1 MMVSVNLNVRNQE
14 DMAHRQDRKQQENSP
29 KMTQM
34 FELMKKFFFLNYCKY
49 FHGLEQKY
57 VIINEQMGESQQ
69 KNGNYKR
76 RPNKNCK
83 TDNEIFEMKNLNWMG
98 LIPDWKSENVERMQK
113 NRGKLR
119 EKNPAPKMY
128 LA

>member
-14 DMAHRQDRKQQENSP
+14 DMAHRQDRKQQRENNP

-57 VIINEQMGESQQ
+57 VIINEQMGNLSRKMETIKEDQI
-69 KNGNYKR
+69 
-76 RPNKNCK
+76 K
-83 TDNEIFEMKNLNWMG
+83 TVKLTMK
-98 LIPDWKSENVERMQK
+98 
-113 NRGKLR
+113 
-119 EKNPAPKMY
+119 Y
-128 LA
+128 LK